1 MLKLIRQSEIDYK
14 QFFLLEHINSNFI
27 FADKYSNSRIFRDQ
41 ISCGYC
47 YKPIKRAPKN
57 DIKRDNKYLKTK
69 FNEISLTKKIEAR
82 IKMSGPI
89 SVAEYMREILTN
101 PNDGYYMTK
110 DVFGRE
116 GDFITSPEINQ
127 IFGEVP
133 SMHVA
138 TIFFCDDF
146 KYYFSDYICLV
157 CT

>member
-1 MLKLIRQSEIDYK
+1 MNIY
-14 QFFLLEHINSNFI
+14 SNFI
-27 FADKYSNSRIFRDQ
+27 FIDKFLNSRIFRHQ

-57 DIKRDNKYLKTK
+57 DIQRENKYLKNK

-89 SVAEYMREILTN
+89 SVADYMREILTN

-133 SMHVA
+133 SMQA
-138 TIFFCDDF
+138 IT
-146 KYYFSDYICLV
+146 
-157 CT
+157 